1 VSGSRSNLQRYEC
14 NEGKFV
20 SAVIATS
27 HLRKSFGSFVA
38 VDGISFSVQPGECFG
53 LLGPNGAGKTTTI
66 RMLYGFTPR
75 DSGSLRLF
83 GSDCDGAWR
92 ELKGR
97 IGVCQQD
104 NNLDPDLTVR
114 ENLEVFAAY
123 FNLPA
128 AVVRQ
133 RVASL
138 LQFISLE
145 GREQAGV
152 RDLSGGM
159 MRRLVLARAL
169 INEPQLLILDEPT
182 TGLDPQSRHQLWSR
196 LDELKARG
204 LTTLLT
210 THYMDEAQRLCD
222 RLVIMD
228 QGNILVEGAPRDLI
242 RQHVGD
248 SVIEVVAACEALRR
262 MLLERGLP
270 HEDLGQRLVIY
281 SDNGETLYRELLA
294 EHCREGCML
303 RPATLEDVFLRLTGR
318 ELRE

>member
-1 VSGSRSNLQRYEC
+1 MP
-14 NEGKFV
+14 
-20 SAVIATS
+20 AVIEVDN
-27 HLRKSFGSFVA
+27 LRKSYGAFVA
-38 VDGISFSVQPGECFG
+38 VDGITFAVQSGECFG

-83 GSDCDGAWR
+83 GTPCDGAWR
-92 ELKGR
+92 LLKGR
-97 IGVCQQD
+97 IGICQQE

-128 AVVRQ
+128 AVVHE

-138 LQFISLE
+138 LRFTALE

-152 RDLSGGM
+152 RDLSGGL

-196 LDELKARG
+196 LDELKGRG

-228 QGNILVEGAPRDLI
+228 QGRILVEGAPRDLI
-242 RQHVGD
+242 RQHVGE
-248 SVIEVVAACEALRR
+248 SVIEVVAACDDLRR
-262 MLLERGLP
+262 LVQERALEY
-270 HEDLGQRLVIY
+270 EDLGPRLVIY
-281 SDNGETLYRELLA
+281 SGDGESLYRELLA
-294 EHCREGCML
+294 EHCHEGCML

>member
-1 VSGSRSNLQRYEC
+1 VP
-14 NEGKFV
+14 
-20 SAVIATS
+20 AVIEVDN
-27 HLRKSFGSFVA
+27 LRKSYGAFVA
-38 VDGISFSVQPGECFG
+38 VDGITFAVQSGECFG

-83 GSDCDGAWR
+83 GTPCDGAWR
-92 ELKGR
+92 LLKGR
-97 IGVCQQD
+97 IGICQQE

-128 AVVRQ
+128 AVVHE

-138 LQFISLE
+138 LRFTALE

-152 RDLSGGM
+152 RDLSGGL

-196 LDELKARG
+196 LDELKGRG

-228 QGNILVEGAPRDLI
+228 QGRSFWWRVHLV
-242 RQHVGD
+242 
-248 SVIEVVAACEALRR
+248 
-262 MLLERGLP
+262 
-270 HEDLGQRLVIY
+270 
-281 SDNGETLYRELLA
+281 T
-294 EHCREGCML
+294 
-303 RPATLEDVFLRLTGR
+303 
-318 ELRE
+318 